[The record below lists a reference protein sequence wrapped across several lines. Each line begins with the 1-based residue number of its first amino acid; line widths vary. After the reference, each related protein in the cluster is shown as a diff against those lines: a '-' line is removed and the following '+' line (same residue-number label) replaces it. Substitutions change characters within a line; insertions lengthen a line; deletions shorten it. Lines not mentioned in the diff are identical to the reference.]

1 MLAPDRT
8 FARRDTALFIL
19 CLILSVGALFA
30 PEGWQYAI
38 ASSARSTALAPL
50 IALQRRA
57 EASRTSL
64 ARFELLTAQRDSAT
78 VAAQSLPVLLDE
90 NNQLRALLGLTRRL
104 PRTVIPAEVLHQ
116 ALPTDGRTL
125 LLGAGQQSGIA
136 PFQAVVAPEGLLGVV
151 LTAGATTS
159 IVMTWAHPDF
169 RASAVTLDGSV
180 TGIIGVTADASVR
193 EPMLEL
199 RGVPYRDSVAV
210 GTEVITS
217 GLGGVYPRG
226 LPIGTVVG
234 VARQSEGWERIYLV
248 RPAAAPARVSHALV
262 LPVTTP
268 WVSPTPV
275 EDSIP

>member
-19 CLILSVGALFA
+19 CLVLSVGALFA
-30 PEGWQYAI
+30 PESWQYAI
-38 ASSARSTALAPL
+38 ASSARNTALAPL

-90 NNQLRALLGLTRRL
+90 NNQLRALLGLTQRL
-104 PRTVIPAEVLHQ
+104 PRRVIPAEVLHQ
-116 ALPTDGRTL
+116 SLPTDGRTL
-125 LLGAGQQSGIA
+125 LLGAGRQSGLE

-151 LTAGATTS
+151 LTAGPTTS
-159 IVMTWAHPDF
+159 VVMTWAHPDF

-180 TGIIGVTADASVR
+180 MRHHRRPPRT
-193 EPMLEL
+193 L
-199 RGVPYRDSVAV
+199 RCANRCCRPAGVPYRDSVPV

-217 GLGGVYPRG
+217 GLGGGVSRG

-234 VARQSEGWERIYLV
+234 VARQSEGWERVYLV

-262 LPVTTP
+262 LPATTV
-268 WVSPTPV
+268 WVPAPV
-275 EDSIP
+275 GDSLP

>member
-19 CLILSVGALFA
+19 CVVLSVGALFA
-30 PEGWQYAI
+30 PETWQLTI
-38 ASSARSTALAPL
+38 ASSARRTALAPL

-64 ARFELLTAQRDSAT
+64 ARFELLVAERDSAAA
-78 VAAQSLPVLLDE
+78 AAQSLPVLLDE
-90 NNQLRALLGLTRRL
+90 NTQLRALLGLQRRL
-104 PRTVIPAEVLHQ
+104 PQRVVPAEVLHQ
-116 ALPTDGRTL
+116 SLPTDGRTL
-125 LLGAGQQSGIA
+125 LLGAGRRNGVE
-136 PFQAVVAPEGLLGVV
+136 PFQAVVAPDGLLGMILSAGPSTSVV
-151 LTAGATTS
+151 LTWS
-159 IVMTWAHPDF
+159 HPDF

-180 TGIIGVTADASVR
+180 TGIVGVTPDASVR

-199 RGVPYRDSVAV
+199 RGVPYRDSVPV

-234 VARQSEGWERIYLV
+234 VTRQSEGWERVYLV
-248 RPAAAPARVSHALV
+248 RPSAAPAQVSHVLV
-262 LPVTTP
+262 IPATTE
-268 WVSPTPV
+268 WSTPAPP
-275 EDSIP
+275 DSQP

>member
-19 CLILSVGALFA
+19 CVSLSVGALFA
-30 PEGWQYAI
+30 PETWQYAI

-57 EASRTSL
+57 EESRTSR
-64 ARFELLTAQRDSAT
+64 ARFDLLTSQRDSASA
-78 VAAQSLPVLLDE
+78 AAQSLPALLDE
-90 NNQLRALLGLTRRL
+90 NAQLRALLGLSRRL
-104 PRTVIPAEVLHQ
+104 SQRVVSAEVLHQ
-116 ALPTDGRTL
+116 PIPTDGRTL
-125 LLGAGQQSGIA
+125 LLSAGRQSGIA
-136 PFQAVVAPEGLLGVV
+136 PFQAVVSPEGLLGFIR
-151 LTAGATTS
+151 TAGASTS
-159 IVMTWAHPDF
+159 IVLTWAHPDF

-180 TGIIGVTADASVR
+180 TGLVNVTADGSIR

-199 RGVPYRDSVAV
+199 RGVPYRDSVPV
-210 GTEVITS
+210 GTMVITS

-234 VARQSEGWERIYLV
+234 VERQSEGWERVYLV
-248 RPAAAPARVSHALV
+248 RPAAAPARVSHVLV
-262 LPVTTP
+262 IPAGTVWIGQP
-268 WVSPTPV
+268 A